1 MNIGIVYAAGAFL
14 IWGLFP
20 LYFQF
25 IRSVPPLEVVLHRSA
40 WSLVF
45 VLGILA
51 WRRQWT
57 WLGETW
63 RQPRR
68 LGLFAISA
76 TLLSANWMVYVL
88 AVQTGRVVDASLGY
102 YINPLVNV
110 LLGVLV
116 LRERLRPLQWAAVA
130 LAACGVAWLT
140 WQAGQLPWIALV
152 LAISFGLYGLM
163 RKTASSGRA
172 GRPGAGEH
180 AAGTRGAA
188 RPAVVD
194 AARPRRAG
202 AGAGVAGGLVA
213 AQRPAHRPALAAVC
227 RRRTAHSAGHRGHA
241 AVHVAQPAIAAGRVC
256 VPRGLQHAAAAG
268 FCADLVGAA
277 AGERGRLWM
286 RRAAQQ
292 MPPA

>member
-1 MNIGIVYAAGAFL
+1 MNIGIVYATGAFL

-110 LLGVLV
+110 LLGVLAP
-116 LRERLRPLQWAAVA
+116 RLGRMLGAGRAMALGVAAFALGAACVPMVQGVGWAAVGWLLAQQIVGDAGHTLHEVFDRGLRQTAVPAA
-130 LAACGVAWLT
+130 LLARAD
-140 WQAGQLPWIALV
+140 AGI
-152 LAISFGLYGLM
+152 
-163 RKTASSGRA
+163 R
-172 GRPGAGEH
+172 
-180 AAGTRGAA
+180 
-188 RPAVVD
+188 
-194 AARPRRAG
+194 
-202 AGAGVAGGLVA
+202 
-213 AQRPAHRPALAAVC
+213 
-227 RRRTAHSAGHRGHA
+227 SAGHGA
-241 AVHVAQPAIAAGRVC
+241 TLAGALSVSYTHLTL
-256 VPRGLQHAAAAG
+256 PTS
-268 FCADLVGAA
+268 DLV
-277 AGERGRLWM
+277 
-286 RRAAQQ
+286 
-292 MPPA
+292 